1 MNDKK
6 QIAVGIGEILW
17 DILPD
22 GKVLGGAPANFA
34 YHISQFGYKGQVVSA
49 IGNDNLGEEILQ
61 QLNSKYIG
69 FNIQQNDFQTGV
81 VHVTLDNKGIPQYE
95 ICENAAWDH
104 IEFTPEMEIL
114 ARNTTVLCFGTLAQR
129 SLISLS
135 RTTILRFLD
144 LLPAEAIRV
153 FDINLR
159 QHYFDKQLIEHSLY
173 KCNILKIND
182 EELEIIAEMFAMKPL
197 SETAIC
203 ELLIKK
209 YSLKLLILTKGI
221 VGSYV
226 LTENDISYLPTP
238 KVNVIDTVGAGDAFT
253 AAFVAAYLKTNNIF
267 TAHQKAVQVSAYV
280 CTQSGA
286 TPSFPNEIIAL

>member
-17 DILPD
+17 DILPT

-49 IGNDNLGEEILQ
+49 IGKDPLGEEILQ

-81 VHVTLDNKGIPQYE
+81 VRVTLDNKGIPQYQ
-95 ICENAAWDH
+95 IRENVAWDH

-129 SLISLS
+129 SLIS
-135 RTTILRFLD
+135 RATISMFMD
-144 LLPAEAIRV
+144 LLPSEALRV

-159 QHYFDKQLIEHSLY
+159 QHYFDKQLIENSLY

-182 EELEIIAEMFAMKPL
+182 EELEIIAEMFALKPL
-197 SETAIC
+197 LETTIC
-203 ELLIKK
+203 EKLINKF
-209 YSLKLLILTKGI
+209 SLKLLILTKGI

-226 LTENDISYLPTP
+226 LSENEISYLPTP
-238 KVNVIDTVGAGDAFT
+238 KVEVADTVGAGDAFT
-253 AAFVAAYLKTNNIF
+253 AAFVAAYLKTKNIF
-267 TAHQKAVQVSAYV
+267 SAHKKAVQVSAYV
-280 CTQSGA
+280 CTQRGA

>member
-1 MNDKK
+1 MKMNDKK

-17 DILPD
+17 DMLPD

-49 IGNDNLGEEILQ
+49 IGKDPLGEEILQ
-61 QLNSKYIG
+61 QLNSKYID

-81 VHVTLDNKGIPQYE
+81 VRVTLDNKGIPQYE
-95 ICENAAWDH
+95 IRENVAWDH

-114 ARNTTVLCFGTLAQR
+114 VRNTTVLCFGTLAQR
-129 SLISLS
+129 CLISRS
-135 RTTILRFLD
+135 TILRFLD

-182 EELEIIAEMFAMKPL
+182 EELDIVAEMFRMKKK
-197 SETAIC
+197 SETDIC
-203 ELLIKK
+203 KLLLKK
-209 YSLKLLILTKGI
+209 FTLDILILTKGI
-221 VGSYV
+221 KGSYV
-226 LTENDISYLPTP
+226 LTKNEISYLPTP
-238 KVNVIDTVGAGDAFT
+238 KVEVADTVGAGDAFT
-253 AAFVAAYLKTNNIF
+253 AAFVAAYLKNKNIF
-267 TAHQKAVQVSAYV
+267 SSHKKAVQVSAYV

-286 TPSFPNEIIAL
+286 TPLFPNEIIAF